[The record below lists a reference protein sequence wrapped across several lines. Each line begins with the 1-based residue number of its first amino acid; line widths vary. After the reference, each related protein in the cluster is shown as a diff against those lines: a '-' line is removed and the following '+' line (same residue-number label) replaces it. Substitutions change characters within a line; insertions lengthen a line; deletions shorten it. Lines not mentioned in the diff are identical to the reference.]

1 MKPADFSLE
10 AIYARTAPG
19 GSDGE
24 CRIWQLSCNNVGV
37 PQLMVG
43 RTCRSVRS
51 WMAELHGMR
60 EDLATSGR
68 RLIAM
73 CGHDRCVRWD
83 HLRAADPREI
93 AQRDILTGRKRALTR
108 DQHARMVTNRRAR
121 GTKLT
126 AKIAREIY
134 ASTEPQS
141 TLAKRYDVDQRL
153 VYGIKRGEVWK
164 EAAAPVPVTMCPS
177 GSDARFTF
185 IPPPGWVGEITR
197 DWLARRAS
205 RGDAPTGG
213 AAMESD

>member
-1 MKPADFSLE
+1 MKPLDFNIA

-68 RLIAM
+68 RLITM
-73 CGHDRCVRWD
+73 CGNDRCVRWE

-93 AQRDILTGRKRALTR
+93 AQRDILTGRKRALTGE
-108 DQHARMVTNRRAR
+108 QHARMVMNRRAR

-126 AKIAREIY
+126 AELAREIFS
-134 ASTEPQS
+134 STEPQS
-141 TLAKRYDVDQRL
+141 ALAARYGVDQRL
-153 VYGIKRGEVWK
+153 VYAIKRGEVWK
-164 EAAAPVPVTMCPS
+164 EAAAPVQVTVCPS
-177 GSDARFTF
+177 GSDDRFAF
-185 IPPPGWVGEITR
+185 IPPHGWVGEITR
-197 DWLARRAS
+197 DWLARRLSERSA
-205 RGDAPTGG
+205 
-213 AAMESD
+213 